1 MKNYIYYLI
10 FSSVLVFGQ
19 QNTSPNLVS
28 AAGGSLEGWGLTSL
42 KMDFSIGEIIINTGF
57 SDDFIITQGFHQE
70 NVYLST
76 LKESI
81 NIDLTI
87 FPNPTT
93 SSINIDFHDVIN
105 APIKLDIYDASGKQW
120 GITDLIYEQ
129 THNISLE
136 GLAEGIYFLFLEN
149 KNFKNIYKIHKI
161 KN

>member
-10 FSSVLVFGQ
+10 FSSTLVFGQ

-28 AAGGSLEGWGLTSL
+28 SAGASLEGWGLTSL

-57 SDDFIITQGFHQE
+57 ADDFIITQGFHQE
-70 NVYLST
+70 NIHLST

-87 FPNPTT
+87 FPNPAT
-93 SSINIDFHDVIN
+93 SSINIDFHDILIS
-105 APIKLDIYDASGKQW
+105 PIKLDLYDTSGKQW
-120 GITDLIYEQ
+120 GVTEFIHDKKN
-129 THNISLE
+129 NISLE
-136 GLAEGIYFLFLEN
+136 GLAEGIYFLCLEN

-161 KN
+161 K

>member
-1 MKNYIYYLI
+1 MKNYIYYFIL
-10 FSSVLVFGQ
+10 SSILVFGQ
-19 QNTSPNLVS
+19 ENTSQNLVS
-28 AAGGSLEGWGLTSL
+28 SAGASLEGWGLTSL

-57 SDDFIITQGFHQE
+57 ADDFMITQGFHQE
-70 NVYLST
+70 NIYLST

-93 SSINIDFHDVIN
+93 SSINIDFNDIVN
-105 APIKLDIYDASGKQW
+105 SPIKLDIYDASGKQW
-120 GITDLIYEQ
+120 GITEFIHEKTY
-129 THNISLE
+129 NISLE

-161 KN
+161 K